1 MTTQELSPED
11 QEQARLQAEQ
21 EEEAAARRIFDQIER
36 EFEEN
41 HAVMDRME
49 DDYDLYT
56 LKRWSPDIEDSISPE
71 DAYTTNAPR
80 VMAEKIIS
88 FINSTEV
95 VIRVPNDDATKE
107 QESVND
113 ALEQLSIG
121 MLANSD
127 RRLRRKHEP
136 TIKEQLAWF
145 TVVRGRYAAV
155 RALLRKRENG
165 ETYEDILPLDPMHLV
180 VGMGPEEPEWA
191 AYRTYMT
198 RREIRLQYPGFEF
211 TTRDLQGVDETQSE
225 AAYEY
230 YLKSENPLH
239 NPQSQNPFERHPFIY
254 FSGMIIDQ
262 RWARPMHPVF
272 TLNFPII
279 AIPVTA
285 HPMVAGTTGNNDMC
299 QHVGESVFAENRQ
312 LYEKHN
318 RLISYGIDMAAKA
331 SNPRQKIF
339 SIDGEAALEDGSTEK
354 GAEVPL
360 STANQEDI
368 QPFLEPDATNAYGAA
383 LNIINQESVAGGL
396 PPESFGLLDKPLSS
410 VALRQLGNNL
420 EHRVQ
425 PRMEA
430 VRRCIEGCLEVM
442 LGQYETGAFSPITV
456 SGRRFDNHRFSN
468 KQISPFDVHGH
479 DSVEVE
485 MALAL
490 PEDETVRWSIAQ
502 MAMTPTPSGE
512 PLASL
517 EWTREHILKMQSH
530 KTLADQNKTMLAY
543 QNTPIAALLDSLRA
557 AQEDGDNALVAALY
571 DQMRL
576 AVLQHQLQGSMA
588 MFQLQQLAQGIPP
601 MTMVNSQTADD
612 LSAPP
617 RMGGAGNNQRFNPAN
632 GAVPAVSFS
641 GMGNNPSPQAGFNTT
656 APRQRDTGLVNSNI
670 MPVSGQQGR

>member
-1 MTTQELSPED
+1 MTTQEFSPEE
-11 QEQARLQAEQ
+11 QEQAQLQAQKQ
-21 EEEAAARRIFDQIER
+21 EEEAGRRIFDQIER
-36 EFEEN
+36 EFEDN
-41 HAVMDRME
+41 RAVMDRME
-49 DDYDLYT
+49 EDYDLYT
-56 LKRWSPDIEDSISPE
+56 LRQWNPDIEDSVSPE
-71 DAYTTNAPR
+71 DAFTTNAPR

-88 FINSTEV
+88 FINGTNI

-107 QESVND
+107 QEFVND
-113 ALEQLSIG
+113 ALEQLAIG
-121 MLANSD
+121 MVANSD
-127 RRLRRKHEP
+127 RRLRRRHEP
-136 TIKEQLAWF
+136 SIKEQLAWF
-145 TVVRGRYAAV
+145 TVVRGRYAAA
-155 RALLRKRENG
+155 RAILRKRENG
-165 ETYEDILPLDPMHLV
+165 ETYEDILPLDPLHLV
-180 VGMGPEEPEWA
+180 VGMGAEEPEWA

-198 RREIRLQYPGFEF
+198 HREIRSKYPEFEF
-211 TTRDLQGVDETQSE
+211 TGDLMGADETQSE

-230 YLKSENPLH
+230 YMKVENPLY
-239 NPQSQNPFERHPFIY
+239 NPQSQNPFERHPYTY
-254 FSGMIIDQ
+254 FSGMLIDQ
-262 RWARPMHPVF
+262 VWARPLHPVF

-285 HPMVAGTTGNNDMC
+285 HPMVSSTTGDNDMC

-312 LYEKHN
+312 LYEKQN

-368 QPFLEPDATNAYGAA
+368 QPFLEPDATNAFGATMNI
-383 LNIINQESVAGGL
+383 LNTEAVAGGL
-396 PPESFGLLDKPLSS
+396 PPQSFGLLDKPLSS

-442 LGQYETGAFSPITV
+442 MGQYETGAFDPITV

-468 KQISPFDVHGH
+468 KRITPIDIHGH
-479 DSVEVE
+479 DAIEVE
-485 MALAL
+485 MTLAL

-502 MAMTPTPSGE
+502 MAMTPTASGE

-557 AQEDGDNALVAALY
+557 AQEDGDNPLAAALF
-571 DQMRL
+571 DQMRI

-588 MFQLQQLAQGIPP
+588 LYQLQQLAAGIPP
-601 MTMVNSQTADD
+601 GTMVNSETAPL
-612 LSAPP
+612 LSSSPINAQE
-617 RMGGAGNNQRFNPAN
+617 GNNQRFNPAN

-641 GMGNNPSPQAGFNTT
+641 GMGNNPSPEAGFNTT
-656 APRQRDTGLVNSNI
+656 APRQSGNGT
-670 MPVSGQQGR
+670 MPEFGR

>member
-1 MTTQELSPED
+1 MTTQEFSPEE
-11 QEQARLQAEQ
+11 QEQAQLQAQKQ
-21 EEEAAARRIFDQIER
+21 EEEAGRRIFDQIER
-36 EFEEN
+36 EFEDN
-41 HAVMDRME
+41 RAVMDRME
-49 DDYDLYT
+49 EDYDLYT
-56 LKRWSPDIEDSISPE
+56 LRQWNPDIEDSVSPE
-71 DAYTTNAPR
+71 DAFTTNAPR

-88 FINSTEV
+88 FINGTNI

-107 QESVND
+107 QEFVND
-113 ALEQLSIG
+113 ALEQLAIG
-121 MLANSD
+121 MVANSD
-127 RRLRRKHEP
+127 RRLRRRHEP
-136 TIKEQLAWF
+136 SIKEQLAWF
-145 TVVRGRYAAV
+145 TVVRGRYAAA
-155 RALLRKRENG
+155 RAILRKRENG
-165 ETYEDILPLDPMHLV
+165 ETYEDILPLDPLHLV
-180 VGMGPEEPEWA
+180 VGMGAEEPEWA

-198 RREIRLQYPGFEF
+198 HREIRSKYPEFEF
-211 TTRDLQGVDETQSE
+211 TGDLMGADETQSE

-230 YLKSENPLH
+230 YMKVENPLY
-239 NPQSQNPFERHPFIY
+239 NPQSQNPFERHPYTY
-254 FSGMIIDQ
+254 FSGMLIDQ
-262 RWARPMHPVF
+262 VWARPLHPVF

-285 HPMVAGTTGNNDMC
+285 HPMVSSTTGDNDMC

-312 LYEKHN
+312 LYEKQN

-331 SNPRQKIF
+331 SNPRQKIV

-368 QPFLEPDATNAYGAA
+368 QPFLEPDATNAFGATMNI
-383 LNIINQESVAGGL
+383 LNTEAVAGGL
-396 PPESFGLLDKPLSS
+396 PPQSFGLLDKPLSS

-442 LGQYETGAFSPITV
+442 MGQYETGAFDPITV

-468 KQISPFDVHGH
+468 KRITPIDIHGH
-479 DSVEVE
+479 DAIEVE
-485 MALAL
+485 MTLAL

-502 MAMTPTPSGE
+502 MAMTPTASGE

-557 AQEDGDNALVAALY
+557 AQEDGDNPLAAALF
-571 DQMRL
+571 DQMRI

-588 MFQLQQLAQGIPP
+588 LYQLQQLAAGIPP
-601 MTMVNSQTADD
+601 GTMVNSETAPL
-612 LSAPP
+612 LSSSP
-617 RMGGAGNNQRFNPAN
+617 RYAQAGNNQRFNPAN

-641 GMGNNPSPQAGFNTT
+641 GMGNNPSPEAGFNTT
-656 APRQRDTGLVNSNI
+656 APRQSGNGT
-670 MPVSGQQGR
+670 MPEFGR

>member
-1 MTTQELSPED
+1 MTTQEFSPEE
-11 QEQARLQAEQ
+11 QEQAQLQAQKQ
-21 EEEAAARRIFDQIER
+21 EEEAGRRIFDQIER
-36 EFEEN
+36 EFEDN
-41 HAVMDRME
+41 RAVMDRME
-49 DDYDLYT
+49 EDYDLYT
-56 LKRWSPDIEDSISPE
+56 LRQWNPDIEDSVSPE
-71 DAYTTNAPR
+71 DAFTTNAPR

-88 FINSTEV
+88 FINGTNI

-107 QESVND
+107 QEFVND
-113 ALEQLSIG
+113 ALEQLAIG
-121 MLANSD
+121 MVANSD
-127 RRLRRKHEP
+127 RRLRRRHEP
-136 TIKEQLAWF
+136 SIKEQLAWF
-145 TVVRGRYAAV
+145 TVVRGRYAAA
-155 RALLRKRENG
+155 RAILRKRENG
-165 ETYEDILPLDPMHLV
+165 ETYEDILPLDPLHLV
-180 VGMGPEEPEWA
+180 VGMGAEEPEWA

-198 RREIRLQYPGFEF
+198 HREIRSKYPEFEF
-211 TTRDLQGVDETQSE
+211 TGDLMGADETQSE

-230 YLKSENPLH
+230 YMKVENPLY
-239 NPQSQNPFERHPFIY
+239 NPQSQNPFERHPYTY
-254 FSGMIIDQ
+254 FSGMLIDQ
-262 RWARPMHPVF
+262 VWARPLHPVF

-285 HPMVAGTTGNNDMC
+285 HPMVSSTTGDNDMC

-312 LYEKHN
+312 LYEKQN

-368 QPFLEPDATNAYGAA
+368 QPFLEPDATNAFGATMNI
-383 LNIINQESVAGGL
+383 LNTEAVAGGL
-396 PPESFGLLDKPLSS
+396 PPQSFGLLDKPLSS

-442 LGQYETGAFSPITV
+442 MGQYETGAFDPITV

-468 KQISPFDVHGH
+468 KRITPIDIHGH
-479 DSVEVE
+479 DAIEVE
-485 MALAL
+485 MTLAL

-502 MAMTPTPSGE
+502 MAMTPTASGE

-557 AQEDGDNALVAALY
+557 AQEDGDNPLAAALF
-571 DQMRL
+571 DQMRI

-588 MFQLQQLAQGIPP
+588 LYQLQQLAAGIPP
-601 MTMVNSQTADD
+601 GTMVNSETAPL
-612 LSAPP
+612 LSSSP
-617 RMGGAGNNQRFNPAN
+617 RNAQAGNNQRFNPAN

-641 GMGNNPSPQAGFNTT
+641 GMGNNPSPEAGFNTT
-656 APRQRDTGLVNSNI
+656 APRQSGNGT
-670 MPVSGQQGR
+670 MPEFGR

>member
-1 MTTQELSPED
+1 MTTQEFSPEE
-11 QEQARLQAEQ
+11 QEQAQLQAQKQ
-21 EEEAAARRIFDQIER
+21 EEEAGRRIFDQIER
-36 EFEEN
+36 EFEDN
-41 HAVMDRME
+41 RAVMDRME
-49 DDYDLYT
+49 EDYDLYT
-56 LKRWSPDIEDSISPE
+56 LRQWNPDIEDSVSPE
-71 DAYTTNAPR
+71 DAFTTNAPR

-88 FINSTEV
+88 FINGTNI

-107 QESVND
+107 QEFVND
-113 ALEQLSIG
+113 ALEQLAIG
-121 MLANSD
+121 MVANSD
-127 RRLRRKHEP
+127 RRLRRRHEP
-136 TIKEQLAWF
+136 SIKEQLAWF
-145 TVVRGRYAAV
+145 TVVRGRYAAA
-155 RALLRKRENG
+155 RAILRKRENG
-165 ETYEDILPLDPMHLV
+165 ETYEDILPLDPLHLV
-180 VGMGPEEPEWA
+180 VGMGAEEPEWA

-198 RREIRLQYPGFEF
+198 HREIRSKYPEFEF
-211 TTRDLQGVDETQSE
+211 TGDLMGADETQSE

-230 YLKSENPLH
+230 YMKVENPLY
-239 NPQSQNPFERHPFIY
+239 NPQSQNPFERHPYTY
-254 FSGMIIDQ
+254 FSGMLIDQ
-262 RWARPMHPVF
+262 VWARPLHPVF

-285 HPMVAGTTGNNDMC
+285 HPMVSSTTGDNDMC

-312 LYEKHN
+312 LYEKQN

-368 QPFLEPDATNAYGAA
+368 QPFLEPDATNAFGATMNI
-383 LNIINQESVAGGL
+383 LNTEAVAGGL
-396 PPESFGLLDKPLSS
+396 PPQSFGLLDKPLSS

-442 LGQYETGAFSPITV
+442 MGQYETGAFDPITV

-468 KQISPFDVHGH
+468 KRITPIDIHGH
-479 DSVEVE
+479 DAIEVE
-485 MALAL
+485 MTLAL

-502 MAMTPTPSGE
+502 MAMTPTASGE

-557 AQEDGDNALVAALY
+557 AQEDGDNPLAAALF
-571 DQMRL
+571 DQMRI

-588 MFQLQQLAQGIPP
+588 LYQLQQLAAGIPP
-601 MTMVNSQTADD
+601 GTMINSETAPL
-612 LSAPP
+612 LSSSP
-617 RMGGAGNNQRFNPAN
+617 RNAQAGNNQRFNPAN

-641 GMGNNPSPQAGFNTT
+641 GMGNNPTPEAGFNTT
-656 APRQRDTGLVNSNI
+656 APRQSGNGT
-670 MPVSGQQGR
+670 MPEFGR

>member
-1 MTTQELSPED
+1 MTTQEFSPEE
-11 QEQARLQAEQ
+11 QEQAQLQAQKQ
-21 EEEAAARRIFDQIER
+21 EEEAGRRIFDQIER
-36 EFEEN
+36 EFEDN
-41 HAVMDRME
+41 RAVMDRME
-49 DDYDLYT
+49 EDYDLYT
-56 LKRWSPDIEDSISPE
+56 LRQWNPDIEDSVSPE
-71 DAYTTNAPR
+71 DAFTTNAPR

-88 FINSTEV
+88 FINGTNI

-107 QESVND
+107 QEFVND
-113 ALEQLSIG
+113 ALEQLAIG
-121 MLANSD
+121 MIANSD
-127 RRLRRKHEP
+127 RRLRRRHEP
-136 TIKEQLAWF
+136 SIKEQLAWF
-145 TVVRGRYAAV
+145 TVVRGRYAAA
-155 RALLRKRENG
+155 RAILRKRENG
-165 ETYEDILPLDPMHLV
+165 ETYEDILPLDPLHLV
-180 VGMGPEEPEWA
+180 VGMGAEEPEWA

-198 RREIRLQYPGFEF
+198 HREIRSKFPEFEF
-211 TTRDLQGVDETQSE
+211 TGDLMGADETQSE

-230 YLKSENPLH
+230 YMKVENPLY
-239 NPQSQNPFERHPFIY
+239 NPQSQNPFERHPYTY
-254 FSGMIIDQ
+254 FSGMLIDQ
-262 RWARPMHPVF
+262 VWARPLHPVF

-285 HPMVAGTTGNNDMC
+285 HPMVSSTTGDNDMC

-312 LYEKHN
+312 LYEKQN

-368 QPFLEPDATNAYGAA
+368 QPFLEPDATNAFGATMNI
-383 LNIINQESVAGGL
+383 LNTEAVAGGL
-396 PPESFGLLDKPLSS
+396 PPQSFGLLDKPLSS

-442 LGQYETGAFSPITV
+442 MGQYETGAFDPITV

-468 KQISPFDVHGH
+468 KRITPIDIHGH
-479 DSVEVE
+479 DAIEVE
-485 MALAL
+485 MTLAL

-502 MAMTPTPSGE
+502 MAMTPTASGE

-557 AQEDGDNALVAALY
+557 AQEDGDNPLAAALF
-571 DQMRL
+571 DQMRI
-576 AVLQHQLQGSMA
+576 AVLQHQLQGSMTLY
-588 MFQLQQLAQGIPP
+588 QLQQLAAGIPP
-601 MTMVNSQTADD
+601 GTMINSETAPL
-612 LSAPP
+612 LSSSP
-617 RMGGAGNNQRFNPAN
+617 RNAQAGNNQRFNPAN

-641 GMGNNPSPQAGFNTT
+641 GMGNNPSPEAGFNTT
-656 APRQRDTGLVNSNI
+656 APRQSGNGT
-670 MPVSGQQGR
+670 MPEFGR

>member
-1 MTTQELSPED
+1 MTTQEFSPEE
-11 QEQARLQAEQ
+11 QEQAQLQAQKQ
-21 EEEAAARRIFDQIER
+21 EEEAGRRIFDQIER
-36 EFEEN
+36 EFEDN
-41 HAVMDRME
+41 RAVMDRME
-49 DDYDLYT
+49 EDYDLYT
-56 LKRWSPDIEDSISPE
+56 LRQWNPDIEDSVSPE
-71 DAYTTNAPR
+71 DAFTTNAPR

-88 FINSTEV
+88 FINGTNI

-107 QESVND
+107 QEFVND
-113 ALEQLSIG
+113 ALEQLAIG
-121 MLANSD
+121 MVANSD
-127 RRLRRKHEP
+127 RRLRRRHEP
-136 TIKEQLAWF
+136 SIKEQLAWF
-145 TVVRGRYAAV
+145 TVVRGRYAAA
-155 RALLRKRENG
+155 RAILRKRENG
-165 ETYEDILPLDPMHLV
+165 ETYEDILPLDPLHLV
-180 VGMGPEEPEWA
+180 VGMGAEEPEWA

-198 RREIRLQYPGFEF
+198 HREIRSKYPEFEF
-211 TTRDLQGVDETQSE
+211 TGDLMGADETQSE

-230 YLKSENPLH
+230 YMKVENPLY
-239 NPQSQNPFERHPFIY
+239 NPQSQNPFERHPYTY
-254 FSGMIIDQ
+254 FSGMLIDQ
-262 RWARPMHPVF
+262 VWARPLHPVF

-285 HPMVAGTTGNNDMC
+285 HPMVSSTTGDNDMC

-312 LYEKHN
+312 LYEKQN

-368 QPFLEPDATNAYGAA
+368 QPFLEPDATNAFGATMNI
-383 LNIINQESVAGGL
+383 LNTEAVAGGL
-396 PPESFGLLDKPLSS
+396 PPQSFGLLDKPLSS

-442 LGQYETGAFSPITV
+442 MGQYETGAFDPITV

-468 KQISPFDVHGH
+468 KRITPIDIHGH
-479 DSVEVE
+479 DAIEVE
-485 MALAL
+485 MTLAL

-502 MAMTPTPSGE
+502 MAMTPTASGE

-557 AQEDGDNALVAALY
+557 AQEDGDNPLAAALF
-571 DQMRL
+571 DQMRI

-588 MFQLQQLAQGIPP
+588 LYQLQQLAAGIPP
-601 MTMVNSQTADD
+601 GTMINSETAPL
-612 LSAPP
+612 LSSSP
-617 RMGGAGNNQRFNPAN
+617 RNAQAGYNQRINPAN
-632 GAVPAVSFS
+632 GAVPAVSIS
-641 GMGNNPSPQAGFNTT
+641 RMGNNPSPEAGFNTT
-656 APRQRDTGLVNSNI
+656 APRQSGNGT
-670 MPVSGQQGR
+670 MPEFGR

>member
-1 MTTQELSPED
+1 MTTQEFSPEE
-11 QEQARLQAEQ
+11 QEQAQLQAQKQ
-21 EEEAAARRIFDQIER
+21 EEEAGRRIFDQIER
-36 EFEEN
+36 EFEDN
-41 HAVMDRME
+41 RAVMDRME
-49 DDYDLYT
+49 EDYDLYT
-56 LKRWSPDIEDSISPE
+56 LRQWNPDIEDSVSPE
-71 DAYTTNAPR
+71 DAFTTNAPR

-88 FINSTEV
+88 FINGTNI

-107 QESVND
+107 QEFVND
-113 ALEQLSIG
+113 ALEQLAIG
-121 MLANSD
+121 MVANSD
-127 RRLRRKHEP
+127 RRLRRRHEP
-136 TIKEQLAWF
+136 SIKEQLAWF
-145 TVVRGRYAAV
+145 TVVRGRYAAA
-155 RALLRKRENG
+155 RAILRKRENG
-165 ETYEDILPLDPMHLV
+165 ETYEDILPLDPLHLV
-180 VGMGPEEPEWA
+180 VGMGAEEPEWA

-198 RREIRLQYPGFEF
+198 HREIRSKYPEFEF
-211 TTRDLQGVDETQSE
+211 TGDLMGADETQSE

-230 YLKSENPLH
+230 YMKVENPLY
-239 NPQSQNPFERHPFIY
+239 NPQSQNPFERHPYTY
-254 FSGMIIDQ
+254 FSGMLIDQ
-262 RWARPMHPVF
+262 VWARPLHPVF

-285 HPMVAGTTGNNDMC
+285 HPMVSSTTGDNDMC

-312 LYEKHN
+312 LYEKQN

-368 QPFLEPDATNAYGAA
+368 QPFLEPDATNAFGATMNI
-383 LNIINQESVAGGL
+383 LNTEAVAGGL
-396 PPESFGLLDKPLSS
+396 PPQSFGLLDKPLSS

-442 LGQYETGAFSPITV
+442 MGQYETGAFDPITV

-468 KQISPFDVHGH
+468 KRITPIDIHGH
-479 DSVEVE
+479 DAIEVE
-485 MALAL
+485 MTLAL

-502 MAMTPTPSGE
+502 MAMTPTASGE

-517 EWTREHILKMQSH
+517 EWTREHILKMQRH

-557 AQEDGDNALVAALY
+557 AQEDGDNPLAAALF
-571 DQMRL
+571 DQMRI

-588 MFQLQQLAQGIPP
+588 LYQLQQLAAGIPP
-601 MTMVNSQTADD
+601 GTMINSETAPL
-612 LSAPP
+612 LSSSP
-617 RMGGAGNNQRFNPAN
+617 RNAQAGNNQRFNPAN

-641 GMGNNPSPQAGFNTT
+641 GMGNNPSPEAGFNTT
-656 APRQRDTGLVNSNI
+656 APRQSGNGT
-670 MPVSGQQGR
+670 MPEFGR

>member
-1 MTTQELSPED
+1 MTTQEFSPEE
-11 QEQARLQAEQ
+11 QEQAQLQAQKQ
-21 EEEAAARRIFDQIER
+21 EEEPGRRIFDQIER
-36 EFEEN
+36 EFEDN
-41 HAVMDRME
+41 RAVMDRME
-49 DDYDLYT
+49 EDYDLYT
-56 LKRWSPDIEDSISPE
+56 LRQWNPDIEDSVSPE
-71 DAYTTNAPR
+71 DAFTTNAPR

-88 FINSTEV
+88 FINGTNI

-107 QESVND
+107 QEFVND
-113 ALEQLSIG
+113 ALEQLAIG
-121 MLANSD
+121 MVANSD
-127 RRLRRKHEP
+127 RRLRRRHEP
-136 TIKEQLAWF
+136 SIKEQLAWF
-145 TVVRGRYAAV
+145 TVVRGRYAAA
-155 RALLRKRENG
+155 RAILRKRENG
-165 ETYEDILPLDPMHLV
+165 ETYEDILPLDPLHLV
-180 VGMGPEEPEWA
+180 VGMGAEEPEWA

-198 RREIRLQYPGFEF
+198 HREIRSKYPEFEF
-211 TTRDLQGVDETQSE
+211 TGDLMGADETQSE

-230 YLKSENPLH
+230 YMKVENPLY
-239 NPQSQNPFERHPFIY
+239 NPQSQNPFERHPYTY
-254 FSGMIIDQ
+254 FSGMLIDQ
-262 RWARPMHPVF
+262 VWARPLHPVF

-285 HPMVAGTTGNNDMC
+285 HPMVSSTTGDNDMC

-312 LYEKHN
+312 LYEKQN

-368 QPFLEPDATNAYGAA
+368 QPFLEPDATNAFGATMNI
-383 LNIINQESVAGGL
+383 LNTEAVAGGL
-396 PPESFGLLDKPLSS
+396 PPQSFGLLDKPLSS

-442 LGQYETGAFSPITV
+442 MGQYETGAFDPITV

-468 KQISPFDVHGH
+468 KRITPIDIHGH
-479 DSVEVE
+479 DAIEVE
-485 MALAL
+485 MTLAL

-502 MAMTPTPSGE
+502 MAMTPTASGE

-557 AQEDGDNALVAALY
+557 AQEDGDNPLAAALF
-571 DQMRL
+571 DQMRI

-588 MFQLQQLAQGIPP
+588 LYQLQQLAAGIPP
-601 MTMVNSQTADD
+601 GTMINSETAPL
-612 LSAPP
+612 LSSSP
-617 RMGGAGNNQRFNPAN
+617 RNAQAGNNQRFNPAN

-641 GMGNNPSPQAGFNTT
+641 GMGNNPSPEAGFNTT
-656 APRQRDTGLVNSNI
+656 APRQSGNGT
-670 MPVSGQQGR
+670 MPEFGR

>member
-1 MTTQELSPED
+1 MTTQEFSPEE
-11 QEQARLQAEQ
+11 QEQAQLQAQKQ
-21 EEEAAARRIFDQIER
+21 EEEAGRRIFDQIER
-36 EFEEN
+36 EFEDN
-41 HAVMDRME
+41 RAVMDRME
-49 DDYDLYT
+49 EDYDLYT
-56 LKRWSPDIEDSISPE
+56 LRQWNPDIEDSVSPE
-71 DAYTTNAPR
+71 DAFTTNAPR

-88 FINSTEV
+88 FINGTNI

-107 QESVND
+107 QEFVND
-113 ALEQLSIG
+113 ALEQLAIG
-121 MLANSD
+121 MVANSD
-127 RRLRRKHEP
+127 RRLRRRHEP
-136 TIKEQLAWF
+136 SIKEQLAWF
-145 TVVRGRYAAV
+145 TVDRGRYAAA
-155 RALLRKRENG
+155 RAILRKRENG
-165 ETYEDILPLDPMHLV
+165 ETYEDILPLDPLHLV
-180 VGMGPEEPEWA
+180 VGMGAEEPEWA

-198 RREIRLQYPGFEF
+198 HREIRSKYPEFEF
-211 TTRDLQGVDETQSE
+211 TGDLMGADETQSE

-230 YLKSENPLH
+230 YMKVENPLY
-239 NPQSQNPFERHPFIY
+239 NPQSQNPFERHPYTY
-254 FSGMIIDQ
+254 FSGMLIDQ
-262 RWARPMHPVF
+262 VWARPLHPVF

-285 HPMVAGTTGNNDMC
+285 HPMVSSTTGDNDMC

-312 LYEKHN
+312 LYEKQN

-368 QPFLEPDATNAYGAA
+368 QPFLEPDATNAFGATMNI
-383 LNIINQESVAGGL
+383 LNTEAVAGGL
-396 PPESFGLLDKPLSS
+396 PPQSFGLLDKPLSS

-442 LGQYETGAFSPITV
+442 MGQYETGAFDPITV

-468 KQISPFDVHGH
+468 KRITPIDIHGH
-479 DSVEVE
+479 DAIEVE
-485 MALAL
+485 MTLAL

-502 MAMTPTPSGE
+502 MAMTPTASGE

-557 AQEDGDNALVAALY
+557 AQEDGDNPLAAALF
-571 DQMRL
+571 DQMRI

-588 MFQLQQLAQGIPP
+588 LYQLQQLAAGIPP
-601 MTMVNSQTADD
+601 GTMVNSETAPL
-612 LSAPP
+612 LSSSP
-617 RMGGAGNNQRFNPAN
+617 RNAQAGNNQRFNPAN

-641 GMGNNPSPQAGFNTT
+641 GMGNNPSPEAGFNTT
-656 APRQRDTGLVNSNI
+656 APRQSGNGT
-670 MPVSGQQGR
+670 MPEFGR

>member
-1 MTTQELSPED
+1 MTTQEFSPEE
-11 QEQARLQAEQ
+11 QEQAQLQAQKQ
-21 EEEAAARRIFDQIER
+21 EEEAGRRIFDQIER
-36 EFEEN
+36 EFEDN
-41 HAVMDRME
+41 RAVMDRME
-49 DDYDLYT
+49 EDYDLYT
-56 LKRWSPDIEDSISPE
+56 LRQWNPDIEDSVSPE
-71 DAYTTNAPR
+71 DAFTTNAPR

-88 FINSTEV
+88 FINGTNI

-107 QESVND
+107 QEFVND
-113 ALEQLSIG
+113 ALEQLAIG
-121 MLANSD
+121 MVANSD
-127 RRLRRKHEP
+127 RRLRRRHEP
-136 TIKEQLAWF
+136 SIKEQLAWF
-145 TVVRGRYAAV
+145 TVVRGRYAAA
-155 RALLRKRENG
+155 RAILRKRENG
-165 ETYEDILPLDPMHLV
+165 ETYEDILPLDPLHLV
-180 VGMGPEEPEWA
+180 VGMGAEEPEWA

-198 RREIRLQYPGFEF
+198 HREIRSKYPEFEF
-211 TTRDLQGVDETQSE
+211 TGDLMGADETQSE

-230 YLKSENPLH
+230 YMKVENPLY
-239 NPQSQNPFERHPFIY
+239 NPQSQHPFERHPYTY
-254 FSGMIIDQ
+254 FSGMLIDQ
-262 RWARPMHPVF
+262 VWARPLHPVF

-285 HPMVAGTTGNNDMC
+285 HPMVSSTTGDNDMC

-312 LYEKHN
+312 LYEKQN

-368 QPFLEPDATNAYGAA
+368 QPFLEPDATNAFGATMNI
-383 LNIINQESVAGGL
+383 LNTEAVAGGL
-396 PPESFGLLDKPLSS
+396 PPQSFGLLDKPLSS

-442 LGQYETGAFSPITV
+442 MGQYETGAFDPITV

-468 KQISPFDVHGH
+468 KRITPIDIHGH
-479 DSVEVE
+479 DAIEVE
-485 MALAL
+485 MTLAL

-502 MAMTPTPSGE
+502 MAMTPTASGE

-557 AQEDGDNALVAALY
+557 AQEDGDNPLAAALF
-571 DQMRL
+571 DQMRI

-588 MFQLQQLAQGIPP
+588 LYQLQQLAAGIPP
-601 MTMVNSQTADD
+601 GTMINSETAPL
-612 LSAPP
+612 LSSSP
-617 RMGGAGNNQRFNPAN
+617 RNAQAGNNQRFNPAN

-641 GMGNNPSPQAGFNTT
+641 GMGNNPSPEAGFNTT
-656 APRQRDTGLVNSNI
+656 APRQSGNGT
-670 MPVSGQQGR
+670 MPEFGR

>member
-1 MTTQELSPED
+1 MTTQEFSPEE
-11 QEQARLQAEQ
+11 QEQAQLQAQKQ
-21 EEEAAARRIFDQIER
+21 EEEAGRRIFDQIER
-36 EFEEN
+36 EFEDN
-41 HAVMDRME
+41 RAVMDRME
-49 DDYDLYT
+49 EDYDLYT
-56 LKRWSPDIEDSISPE
+56 LRQWNPDIEDSVSPE
-71 DAYTTNAPR
+71 DAFTTNAPR

-88 FINSTEV
+88 IINGTNI

-107 QESVND
+107 QEFVND
-113 ALEQLSIG
+113 ALEQLAIG
-121 MLANSD
+121 MVANSD
-127 RRLRRKHEP
+127 RRLRRRHEP
-136 TIKEQLAWF
+136 SIKEQLAWF
-145 TVVRGRYAAV
+145 TVVRGRYAAA
-155 RALLRKRENG
+155 RAILRKRENG
-165 ETYEDILPLDPMHLV
+165 ETYEDILPLDPLHLV
-180 VGMGPEEPEWA
+180 VGMGAEEPEWA

-198 RREIRLQYPGFEF
+198 HREIRSKYPEFEF
-211 TTRDLQGVDETQSE
+211 TGDLMGADETQSE

-230 YLKSENPLH
+230 YMKVENPLY
-239 NPQSQNPFERHPFIY
+239 NPQSQNPFERHPYTY
-254 FSGMIIDQ
+254 FSGMLIDQ
-262 RWARPMHPVF
+262 VWARPLHPVF

-285 HPMVAGTTGNNDMC
+285 HPMVSSTTGDNDMC

-312 LYEKHN
+312 LYEKQN

-368 QPFLEPDATNAYGAA
+368 QPFLEPDATNAFGATMNI
-383 LNIINQESVAGGL
+383 LNTEAVAGGL
-396 PPESFGLLDKPLSS
+396 PPQSFGLLDKPLSS

-442 LGQYETGAFSPITV
+442 MGQYETGAFDPITV

-468 KQISPFDVHGH
+468 KRITPIDIHGH
-479 DSVEVE
+479 DAIEVE
-485 MALAL
+485 MTLAL

-502 MAMTPTPSGE
+502 MAMTPTASGE

-557 AQEDGDNALVAALY
+557 AQEDGDNPLAAALF
-571 DQMRL
+571 DQMRI

-588 MFQLQQLAQGIPP
+588 LYQLQQLAAGIPP
-601 MTMVNSQTADD
+601 GTMVNSETAPL
-612 LSAPP
+612 LSSSP
-617 RMGGAGNNQRFNPAN
+617 RNAQEGNNQRFNPAN

-641 GMGNNPSPQAGFNTT
+641 GMGNNPSPEAGFNTT
-656 APRQRDTGLVNSNI
+656 APRQSGNGT
-670 MPVSGQQGR
+670 MPEFGRQ

>member
-107 QESVND
+107 QEFVND

-211 TTRDLQGVDETQSE
+211 ATRDL
-225 AAYEY
+225 
-230 YLKSENPLH
+230 
-239 NPQSQNPFERHPFIY
+239 
-254 FSGMIIDQ
+254 
-262 RWARPMHPVF
+262 
-272 TLNFPII
+272 
-279 AIPVTA
+279 
-285 HPMVAGTTGNNDMC
+285 
-299 QHVGESVFAENRQ
+299 
-312 LYEKHN
+312 
-318 RLISYGIDMAAKA
+318 
-331 SNPRQKIF
+331 
-339 SIDGEAALEDGSTEK
+339 
-354 GAEVPL
+354 
-360 STANQEDI
+360 
-368 QPFLEPDATNAYGAA
+368 
-383 LNIINQESVAGGL
+383 
-396 PPESFGLLDKPLSS
+396 
-410 VALRQLGNNL
+410 
-420 EHRVQ
+420 
-425 PRMEA
+425 
-430 VRRCIEGCLEVM
+430 
-442 LGQYETGAFSPITV
+442 
-456 SGRRFDNHRFSN
+456 
-468 KQISPFDVHGH
+468 
-479 DSVEVE
+479 
-485 MALAL
+485 
-490 PEDETVRWSIAQ
+490 
-502 MAMTPTPSGE
+502 
-512 PLASL
+512 
-517 EWTREHILKMQSH
+517 
-530 KTLADQNKTMLAY
+530 
-543 QNTPIAALLDSLRA
+543 
-557 AQEDGDNALVAALY
+557 
-571 DQMRL
+571 
-576 AVLQHQLQGSMA
+576 
-588 MFQLQQLAQGIPP
+588 
-601 MTMVNSQTADD
+601 
-612 LSAPP
+612 
-617 RMGGAGNNQRFNPAN
+617 
-632 GAVPAVSFS
+632 
-641 GMGNNPSPQAGFNTT
+641 
-656 APRQRDTGLVNSNI
+656 
-670 MPVSGQQGR
+670 

>member
-1 MTTQELSPED
+1 MTTQEFSPEE
-11 QEQARLQAEQ
+11 QEQAQLQAQKQ
-21 EEEAAARRIFDQIER
+21 EEEAGRRIFDQIER
-36 EFEEN
+36 EFEDN
-41 HAVMDRME
+41 RAVMDRME
-49 DDYDLYT
+49 EDYDLYT
-56 LKRWSPDIEDSISPE
+56 LRQWNPDIEDSVSPE
-71 DAYTTNAPR
+71 DAFTTNAPR

-88 FINSTEV
+88 FINGTNI

-107 QESVND
+107 QEFVND
-113 ALEQLSIG
+113 ALEQLAIG
-121 MLANSD
+121 MVANSD
-127 RRLRRKHEP
+127 RRLRRRHEP
-136 TIKEQLAWF
+136 SIKEQLAWF
-145 TVVRGRYAAV
+145 TVVRGRYAAA
-155 RALLRKRENG
+155 RAILRKRENG
-165 ETYEDILPLDPMHLV
+165 ETYEDILPLDPLHLV
-180 VGMGPEEPEWA
+180 VGMGAEEPEWA

-198 RREIRLQYPGFEF
+198 HREIRSKYPEFEF
-211 TTRDLQGVDETQSE
+211 TGDLMGADETQSE

-230 YLKSENPLH
+230 YMKVENPLY
-239 NPQSQNPFERHPFIY
+239 NPQSQNPFERHPYTY
-254 FSGMIIDQ
+254 FSGMLIDQ
-262 RWARPMHPVF
+262 VWARPLHPVF

-285 HPMVAGTTGNNDMC
+285 HPMVSSTTGDNDMC

-312 LYEKHN
+312 LYEKQN

-368 QPFLEPDATNAYGAA
+368 QPFLEPDATNAFGATMNI
-383 LNIINQESVAGGL
+383 LNTEAVAGGL
-396 PPESFGLLDKPLSS
+396 PPQSFGLLDKPLSS

-442 LGQYETGAFSPITV
+442 MGQYETGAFDPITV

-468 KQISPFDVHGH
+468 KRITPIDIHGH
-479 DSVEVE
+479 DAIEVE
-485 MALAL
+485 MTLAL

-502 MAMTPTPSGE
+502 MAMTPTASGE

-557 AQEDGDNALVAALY
+557 AQEDGDNPLAAALF
-571 DQMRL
+571 DQMRI

-588 MFQLQQLAQGIPP
+588 LYQLQQLAAGIPP
-601 MTMVNSQTADD
+601 GTMINSETAPL
-612 LSAPP
+612 LSSSP
-617 RMGGAGNNQRFNPAN
+617 RNAQAGNNQRFNPAN

-641 GMGNNPSPQAGFNTT
+641 GMGNNPSPEAGFNTT
-656 APRQRDTGLVNSNI
+656 APRQSGNGT
-670 MPVSGQQGR
+670 MPEFGR

>member
-1 MTTQELSPED
+1 MTTQEFSPEE
-11 QEQARLQAEQ
+11 QEQAQLQAQKQ
-21 EEEAAARRIFDQIER
+21 EEEAGRRIFDQIER
-36 EFEEN
+36 EFEDN
-41 HAVMDRME
+41 RAVMDRME
-49 DDYDLYT
+49 EDYDLYT
-56 LKRWSPDIEDSISPE
+56 LRQWNPDIEDSVSPE
-71 DAYTTNAPR
+71 DAFTTNAPR

-88 FINSTEV
+88 FINGTNI

-107 QESVND
+107 QEFVND
-113 ALEQLSIG
+113 ALEQLAIG
-121 MLANSD
+121 MVANSD
-127 RRLRRKHEP
+127 RRLRRRHEP
-136 TIKEQLAWF
+136 SIKEQLAWF
-145 TVVRGRYAAV
+145 TVVRGRYAAA
-155 RALLRKRENG
+155 RAILRKRENG
-165 ETYEDILPLDPMHLV
+165 ETYEDILPLDPLHLV
-180 VGMGPEEPEWA
+180 VGMGAEEPEWA

-198 RREIRLQYPGFEF
+198 HREIRSKYPEFEF
-211 TTRDLQGVDETQSE
+211 TGDLMGADETQSE

-230 YLKSENPLH
+230 YMKVENPLY
-239 NPQSQNPFERHPFIY
+239 NPQSQNPFERHPYTY
-254 FSGMIIDQ
+254 FSGMLIDQ
-262 RWARPMHPVF
+262 VWARPLHPVF

-285 HPMVAGTTGNNDMC
+285 HPMVSSTTGDNDMC

-368 QPFLEPDATNAYGAA
+368 QPFLEPDATNAFGATMNI
-383 LNIINQESVAGGL
+383 LNTEAVAGGL
-396 PPESFGLLDKPLSS
+396 PPQSFGLLDKPLSS

-442 LGQYETGAFSPITV
+442 MGQYETGAFDPITV

-468 KQISPFDVHGH
+468 KRITPIDIHGH
-479 DSVEVE
+479 DAIEVE
-485 MALAL
+485 MTLAL

-502 MAMTPTPSGE
+502 MAMTPTASGE

-557 AQEDGDNALVAALY
+557 AQEDGDNPLAAALF
-571 DQMRL
+571 DQMRI

-588 MFQLQQLAQGIPP
+588 LYQLQQLAAGIPP
-601 MTMVNSQTADD
+601 GTMINSETAPL
-612 LSAPP
+612 LSSSP
-617 RMGGAGNNQRFNPAN
+617 RNAQAGNNQRFNPAN

-641 GMGNNPSPQAGFNTT
+641 GMGNNPSPEAGFNTT
-656 APRQRDTGLVNSNI
+656 APRQSGNGT
-670 MPVSGQQGR
+670 MPEFGR